1 MNTDKRSIDDILL
14 LICDFLNEKNIPY
27 VVVGGMAV
35 LVYGNLRTT
44 MDVDIIVQLK
54 AEDIGNLT
62 HFLEKKDFF
71 ASEDDLRSALRERS
85 HCTVEDKS
93 SMIRLDIKGI
103 YTESDKRSLE
113 RRKCMEWRGKTIC
126 VSSPEDLIGNKLLFG
141 SEQDIKDAE
150 GIWVRQKGN
159 LDMEYLEGNCR
170 SLGVWDDFIEMKN
183 RIEKYLKEIEK
194 REEKRL
200 KERD

>member
-1 MNTDKRSIDDILL
+1 MEGLTDD
-14 LICDFLNEKNIPY
+14 
-27 VVVGGMAV
+27 
-35 LVYGNLRTT
+35 
-44 MDVDIIVQLK
+44 Q
-54 AEDIGNLT
+54 
-62 HFLEKKDFF
+62 
-71 ASEDDLRSALRERS
+71 
-85 HCTVEDKS
+85 
-93 SMIRLDIKGI
+93 
-103 YTESDKRSLE
+103 
-113 RRKCMEWRGKTIC
+113 W
-126 VSSPEDLIGNKLLFG
+126 IGNKLLFG